1 MPSSF
6 VHCWYPSAR
15 VLLTRE
21 PRGRTSER
29 VDPAACLKGVGR
41 WAGEALPTTHYPVI
55 PRAVL
60 YTDWKTLS
68 DATDVFV
75 VIIALFDA

>member
-1 MPSSF
+1 MNGLILLLVSK
-6 VHCWYPSAR
+6 
-15 VLLTRE
+15 VL
-21 PRGRTSER
+21 
-29 VDPAACLKGVGR
+29 
-41 WAGEALPTTHYPVI
+41 AGGLGKPCPTTHYPVI

-68 DATDVFV
+68 DATDIFV